1 MSGIT
6 YYPEGLDDNTTLDET
21 LTDGPT
27 GDDVLAAHQ
36 NNQNAAIKALELKVG
51 IDGSE
56 DISSIDYRLDAVEG
70 ALSDAVDTAT
80 FEDHSARHEN
90 GGADEI
96 NVAGLSGELA
106 DPQPPKSH
114 GNEAHDVT
122 FITGVDWDEVANKP
136 STFAP
141 TTHGNEA
148 HSETYLTTVD
158 IDLDD
163 LGDVDTAGVSNGDVL
178 SFDGANWVPTPA
190 GTPGAHAASHE
201 PSGGDEIKN
210 LSLDTLS
217 LVQFDETL
225 DEPAVVTDEI
235 TIDLSTGSV
244 FVCELDDD
252 VTDVTITNVAS
263 AGRASSFTLVL
274 VQNGTGGWEVTWP
287 ASVLWPNG
295 EAPTLP
301 SGANEDIVFVF
312 FTVDGGTTWRGME
325 SGRLFA

>member
-56 DISSIDYRLDAVEG
+56 DTSSIDYRINELEMAIGDT
-70 ALSDAVDTAT
+70 VDTAT
-80 FEDHSARHEN
+80 FNDHSARHEF
-90 GGADEI
+90 GGDDVL
-96 NVAGLSGELA
+96 NVSGLSGELA
-106 DPQPPKSH
+106 DPQTPKSH
-114 GNEAHDVT
+114 A
-122 FITGVDWDEVANKP
+122 
-136 STFAP
+136 S
-141 TTHGNEA
+141 
-148 HSETYLTTVD
+148 
-158 IDLDD
+158 
-163 LGDVDTAGVSNGDVL
+163 
-178 SFDGANWVPTPA
+178 
-190 GTPGAHAASHE
+190 SHE

-225 DEPAVVTDEI
+225 DEPAVVSNEI
-235 TIDLSTGSV
+235 TIDLDAGSV
-244 FVCELDDD
+244 FVCELNDD
-252 VTDVTITNVAS
+252 VTDVIISNAAS
-263 AGRASSFTLVL
+263 VGRVSSFTLVL
-274 VQNGTGGWEVTWP
+274 IQDSTGGRGVTWP
-287 ASVLWPNG
+287 ASILWSNG
-295 EAPTLP
+295 ETPELP
-301 SGANEDIVFVF
+301 SGVGEDIVFVF